1 MRRATA
7 VYAAG
12 RPSSRSERSHW
23 LPCASSALMPAATS
37 NAALGFPAALAAI
50 RMLRRRAGSLMM
62 AATAGPASLARC
74 ARTAAPRDTNMSAF
88 RSSWP
93 GIGCNSTM
101 GSPTARNIRTVV
113 NRADHAWGV
122 ANGAQ
127 VAIAI
132 HRAEPA
138 WRVFQ
143 CFYKG
148 GFGKLPPGAERV
160 VNGY

>member
-1 MRRATA
+1 MRGHHDIRSMQSGVRAEICHDA
-7 VYAAG
+7 IFKAIERWPE
-12 RPSSRSERSHW
+12 RP
-23 LPCASSALMPAATS
+23 
-37 NAALGFPAALAAI
+37 AI
-50 RMLRRRAGSLMM
+50 
-62 AATAGPASLARC
+62 TPW
-74 ARTAAPRDTNMSAF
+74 NV
-88 RSSWP
+88 
-93 GIGCNSTM
+93 
-101 GSPTARNIRTVV
+101 RTVV

-143 CFYKG
+143 CFYEG
-148 GFGKLPPGAERV
+148 GFRKLPPGAERV